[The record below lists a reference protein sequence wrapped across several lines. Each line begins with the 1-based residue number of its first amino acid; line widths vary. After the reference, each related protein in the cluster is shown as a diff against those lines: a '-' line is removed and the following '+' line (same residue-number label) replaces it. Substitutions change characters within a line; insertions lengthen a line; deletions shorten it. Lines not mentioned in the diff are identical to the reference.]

1 MSPRDRQPID
11 LEDLVVRARRGPLNR
26 SEQRELERAL
36 EQSAEL
42 RLAYQLG
49 ADMDRATAL
58 RGGDEALIARAANAA
73 LRQLNGGAVMPA
85 GHDLDRWVDVEA
97 EQKRARRGG
106 VSRWLA
112 AAAIMLAVVSASGI
126 AAALWSGVVS
136 WPFRI
141 VASLPSAPQAP
152 AAKPR
157 RAHRTPLHAPAPIA
171 IAATAVPAAAPQPAV
186 TPAPAEV
193 PTSATSSLRARRN
206 SDEAGEL
213 FHSANA
219 ARRNGDFGRA
229 ERLYSEL
236 IAAHPGS
243 DESGLARVSL
253 GKLRLARGDA
263 QGAESEFRRYLAA
276 GRGQLDEEALVGQ
289 AQSFARMGR
298 TRAEREA
305 WQRLLIDH
313 PSSVY
318 AEQARARLAAPPR
331 AAPSSQTEADHSS
344 R

>member
-1 MSPRDRQPID
+1 
-11 LEDLVVRARRGPLNR
+11 
-26 SEQRELERAL
+26 
-36 EQSAEL
+36 
-42 RLAYQLG
+42 
-49 ADMDRATAL
+49 
-58 RGGDEALIARAANAA
+58 
-73 LRQLNGGAVMPA
+73 
-85 GHDLDRWVDVEA
+85 
-97 EQKRARRGG
+97 
-106 VSRWLA
+106 
-112 AAAIMLAVVSASGI
+112 
-126 AAALWSGVVS
+126 LWSGVVS

-141 VASLPSAPQAP
+141 VASLPSAPQTQP
-152 AAKPR
+152 AKPR
-157 RAHRTPLHAPAPIA
+157 RAHRAPLRAPAAVA
-171 IAATAVPAAAPQPAV
+171 IAQTAVPAAAPLPATA
-186 TPAPAEV
+186 TPSPEQVASPVEGA
-193 PTSATSSLRARRN
+193 ARARRN
-206 SDEAGEL
+206 AADDAGEL

-289 AQSFARMGR
+289 AQSFARLGR
-298 TRAEREA
+298 ARAEREA

-318 AEQARARLAAPPR
+318 AVQARARLAALER
-331 AAPSSQTEADHSS
+331 AAPPSQTEVDHSS